1 MVELSRKL
9 IPLLQSILASLFHP
23 YLITKLSLL
32 SPLTLT
38 LHLSRFSPPS
48 NLNQKIFSLPQPFSQ
63 FRLHQGDRES
73 GSLVKTDHCFN
84 LSFFLQSIDSN
95 NRAHNHWFLI
105 VQAEKIDVLQIVV
118 SDEDTCSR
126 NGKPSNP
133 SSLIPSTYCYYF
145 HTLLIPLQELTV
157 P

>member
-1 MVELSRKL
+1 MLEFSRKL
-9 IPLLQSILASLFHP
+9 IPLLQSTLASLFHP

-73 GSLVKTDHCFN
+73 GSLVKTYHCFN
-84 LSFFLQSIDSN
+84 LSFFFSFF
-95 NRAHNHWFLI
+95 R
-105 VQAEKIDVLQIVV
+105 VQAVITGLTITDFLSFRLRKLMYCRQWSLMKILAVGMENHPIHLLSYPQPIVIT
-118 SDEDTCSR
+118 S
-126 NGKPSNP
+126 
-133 SSLIPSTYCYYF
+133 IPY
-145 HTLLIPLQELTV
+145 
-157 P
+157 